1 MVSNVRGEIFQN
13 SEKGTPVK
21 KLTRMKKMIP
31 LIVAVLVSFATVF
44 PGIQSQEKLLG
55 KAFRRPA
62 QNGWIYVHLQGAPRQ
77 VGFQHGFLLSPE
89 IQNALAAI
97 KLELT
102 HETNKDW
109 AFFRNA
115 AQNILWPHVE
125 REY

>member
-1 MVSNVRGEIFQN
+1 
-13 SEKGTPVK
+13 
-21 KLTRMKKMIP
+21 MIP
-31 LIVAVLVSFATVF
+31 LIVAVLISFATVF

-62 QNGWIYVHLQGAPRQ
+62 LNGWLFIHLQGSPRQ

-89 IQNALAAI
+89 IQSAFAAI

-115 AQNILWPHVE
+115 AQNILWP
-125 REY
+125 